1 MSDMVYLFFSEVGI
15 VGRTGAGK
23 SSMIAALFR
32 LAEPEGDVRIDA
44 IPITAISLNDLRSN
58 MSIIPQVSCFAGS
71 LFAEKNEKQAY
82 SLSCYKDPVLFSGSL
97 RRNLDPFNQYEDS
110 ELWNAL
116 QEVCGILSFF
126 YYFGTLK
133 FQIRL
138 LLWMELFS

>member
-1 MSDMVYLFFSEVGI
+1 MISLIYLFFSQVGI

-71 LFAEKNEKQAY
+71 LLSEKNEKQTY

-116 QEVCGILSFF
+116 QEVCVILPF
-126 YYFGTLK
+126 
-133 FQIRL
+133 
-138 LLWMELFS
+138 LFTISGL